1 MRMSRKE
8 WKEGR
13 QSGGGGAAAKVVEG
27 EVGNRMT
34 RWSSLERVVITV
46 LEVHAS
52 SVVMLVVVTHLA
64 P

>member
-1 MRMSRKE
+1 MSQKE
-8 WKEGR
+8 WKEER

-34 RWSSLERVVITV
+34 RWSSLERVVVMTV